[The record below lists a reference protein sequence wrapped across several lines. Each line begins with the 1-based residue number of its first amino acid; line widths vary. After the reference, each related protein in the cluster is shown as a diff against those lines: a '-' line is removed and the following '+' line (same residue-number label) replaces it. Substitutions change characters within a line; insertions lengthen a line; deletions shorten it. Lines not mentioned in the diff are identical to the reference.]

1 MLGTKTKIDERWWG
15 TPSYTTAANRALSL
29 ASEVGMKTLASMYPN
44 DFDYYLC
51 ALELVTSNDKTID
64 YLAFPIN
71 PDSISKTMP
80 NRNTVKRSMGAVTVL
95 SNPVFTPQE
104 ITISGSFGRGFKV
117 LTTKSPDPEV
127 ADMSTSSG
135 KYSLY
140 SINNDVALGSIHR
153 ASFDIGSKTGYGV
166 IKILEAIID
175 KSVALD
181 KQGKPCKLYFYNMA
195 LGESYL
201 VTVSPG
207 GLQLHQDLS
216 KNMIWNYTLTLQIVS
231 PLDGR
236 KKFEK
241 AMRLSGLNTIQNSVT
256 ALGKGV
262 DAFLRPW
269 VSMAKTYGLTGF

>member
-1 MLGTKTKIDERWWG
+1 MLGAKTKIDERWWG
-15 TPSYTTAANRALSL
+15 TPSYTTTANRALSL
-29 ASEVGMKTLASMYPN
+29 AAEIGMKTLASMYPN

-95 SNPVFTPQE
+95 SNPVFTPQD

-140 SINNDVALGSIHR
+140 SVSNEKGSAMSSIKR
-153 ASFDIGSKTGYGV
+153 ASFDITSKTGYGV
-166 IKILEAIID
+166 IKILEAIVD

-181 KQGKPCKLYFYNMA
+181 KEGKPCKLYFYNMA

-207 GLQLHQDLS
+207 GLQLYQDLS
-216 KNMIWNYTLTLQIVS
+216 KNMIWNYNLTLQIVS
-231 PLDGR
+231 PVDGKDR
-236 KKFEK
+236 LKSVTK
-241 AMRLSGLNTIQNSVT
+241 ANTIQNSVM

-269 VSMAKTYGLTGF
+269 ASMAKTYGLTGF

>member
-1 MLGTKTKIDERWWG
+1 MLGAKTKIDERWWG
-15 TPSYTTAANRALSL
+15 TPSYTTTANRALSL
-29 ASEVGMKTLASMYPN
+29 AAEIGMKTLASMYPN

-95 SNPVFTPQE
+95 SNPVFTPQD

-140 SINNDVALGSIHR
+140 SVSNEKGSAMSSIKR
-153 ASFDIGSKTGYGV
+153 ASFDITSKTGYGV
-166 IKILEAIID
+166 IKILEAIVD

-181 KQGKPCKLYFYNMA
+181 KEGKPCKLYFYNMA

-216 KNMIWNYTLTLQIVS
+216 KNMIWNYNLTLQIVS
-231 PLDGR
+231 PVDGKDR
-236 KKFEK
+236 LKSVTK
-241 AMRLSGLNTIQNSVT
+241 ANTIQNSVM